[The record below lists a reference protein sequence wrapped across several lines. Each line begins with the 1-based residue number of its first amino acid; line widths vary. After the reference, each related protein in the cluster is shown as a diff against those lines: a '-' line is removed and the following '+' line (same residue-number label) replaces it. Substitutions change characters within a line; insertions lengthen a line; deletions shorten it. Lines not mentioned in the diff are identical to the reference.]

1 MSRLKV
7 NKVDHFIESYI
18 IDSDGVVVE
27 CGFINDGCVQLNTSN
42 FEWIAFNRDNLFE
55 LIKLIDEAEV
65 AFKTTQDD
73 L

>member
-1 MSRLKV
+1 MSRSKV
-7 NKVDHFIESYI
+7 NQADHFIETYI
-18 IDSDGVVVE
+18 FDAEADAVE